1 MKWIGRFFIVLGVVY
16 LATQFL
22 RPEYVNREI
31 DPAKELRAPA
41 NVQAILDRSCAD
53 CHSQKTKWPWYSQVS
68 PISWWLVDHVGHAR
82 RDFSLSDF
90 QSYTPERAAHKM
102 EEVCEQIEK
111 GQMPLPSYLW
121 IHRDAR
127 LSAADKQTLCT
138 WAKSE
143 QSRILAAAAPVTAQP
158 R

>member
-1 MKWIGRFFIVLGVVY
+1 MKWVTRFFAVLGVVY
-16 LATQFL
+16 LASQFL
-22 RPEYVNREI
+22 RPQYVNREI

-90 QSYTPERAAHKM
+90 NSYTPERAAHKM
-102 EEVCEQIEK
+102 EEVCEQVEK

-121 IHRDAR
+121 VHWDAK
-127 LSAADKQTLCT
+127 LSAADKQTLCA
-138 WAKSE
+138 WSKGE
-143 QSRILAAAAPVTAQP
+143 QQRIQGTAVSAL